1 MINQTL
7 AFGPS
12 ELSSLVPC
20 AGTCS
25 KNAGEP
31 PRQINYA
38 DLSQNCS
45 AISGYQYFSNDPQ
58 NDINNRAHTDPCH
71 PVVAVPTAVL
81 NLHPEWH
88 NCLPNAVGGFYDPP
102 IALVKQT
109 ALVPG
114 QQAAPTPAS
123 PIPAPPIETGV
134 PTKVLPSI
142 NVLPSNNA
150 LPSTNV
156 TKDLPWLAFSIYAL
170 QPVSSLLPPSTSVR
184 PDPAFMTMGTHVI
197 LALPSQVIAIGST
210 TLSAGGPGTTISG
223 THISVAP
230 SGNLVVG
237 SSTVAIPMI
246 GARLGGIIH
255 AAFGGGIPS
264 VSSVLAFAAQ
274 IGVPAT
280 TGSQGSKGMVGIDAA
295 SIASTSTGGGSAP
308 LKSTGPSI
316 IANGNTASASNVLAL
331 ATQSGFPATPGSQGS
346 KGMVGID
353 AASSVSAPLK
363 STVPS
368 LIANGNTVSAI
379 TASFTNN
386 VGKPPTNTASTSP
399 SVGSLPPKSNPLP
412 NTVNAI
418 TPLTAAISPPTN
430 FPTTSPTTIL
440 AFTSN
445 ANTASTLKVQLWIG
459 LWISALLVSLVVPF

>member
-1 MINQTL
+1 MDLCGQVGPVLINQTL

-12 ELSSLVPC
+12 ELSSLAPC
-20 AGTCS
+20 TGICS
-25 KNAGEP
+25 KSAGEP

-114 QQAAPTPAS
+114 QQAVPTPAS
-123 PIPAPPIETGV
+123 PIPAPPIGTSV
-134 PTKVLPSI
+134 PTKVFPSI
-142 NVLPSNNA
+142 NVFPSNNA
-150 LPSTNV
+150 LPLTTVTNG
-156 TKDLPWLAFSIYAL
+156 LPWLVESIYAL
-170 QPVSSLLPPSTSVR
+170 QTVSSLLPPITSVR
-184 PDPAFMTMGTHVI
+184 ADPAFMTMGTHVI
-197 LALPSQVIAIGST
+197 FALPSQVIAIGSA
-210 TLSAGGPGTTISG
+210 TLSAGGPGTTILG

-246 GARLGGIIH
+246 GAGLGGIIH

-274 IGVPAT
+274 SGVPAT

-295 SIASTSTGGGSAP
+295 SSASISTGGGSAP
-308 LKSTGPSI
+308 LKSTGPSL
-316 IANGNTASASNVLAL
+316 IANGNTASA
-331 ATQSGFPATPGSQGS
+331 
-346 KGMVGID
+346 I
-353 AASSVSAPLK
+353 
-363 STVPS
+363 
-368 LIANGNTVSAI
+368 I
-379 TASFTNN
+379 ASFTNN
-386 VGKPPTNTASTSP
+386 VGKPPTNTASTSTSGG
-399 SVGSLPPKSNPLP
+399 SVPPKSNPLP
-412 NTVNAI
+412 TTVNAI
-418 TPLTAAISPPTN
+418 TPSTAAISPPTSS
-430 FPTTSPTTIL
+430 PTTSLTTVL

-445 ANTASTLKVQLWIG
+445 ADPASTLKLQVWIG
-459 LWISALLVSLVVPF
+459 LWIPASLVSLVIPF